1 LPMIRFVVVF
11 VALLSATSPALAL
24 SCARPNAVHLY
35 QMARDAEE
43 QYYIVRGRIDLT
55 GPVSEPSP
63 GNDTPARTKARISGT
78 ALNNHSFGT
87 SFDQEITIEAHC
99 LASWCGSAEGLT
111 GEVFAAL
118 QIKNDE
124 LTLRVGPCGGD
135 IAQWDRIGEQQILE
149 CHRSG
154 LCAATR

>member
-1 LPMIRFVVVF
+1 MIRFVVGF
-11 VALLSATSPALAL
+11 AAFLSATSPALAL

-43 QYYIVRGRIDLT
+43 VFYMVRGRVDLK
-55 GPVSEPSP
+55 GPIVEPSP
-63 GNDTPARTKARISGT
+63 NDDTPARTKAWISGT
-78 ALNNHSFGT
+78 ALNSHGFGT
-87 SFDQEITIEAHC
+87 DFDQEITIEAHC
-99 LASWCGSAEGLT
+99 LASWCGSASDLT
-111 GEVFAAL
+111 GELFAAL
-118 QIKNDE
+118 QIKDEE

-135 IAQWDRIGEQQILE
+135 IAQWSRIGERQLLE